1 MKAILTELTCGV
13 AMLALAGT
21 AKAAGPTSTLYLT
34 SSPGSSGVYV
44 IGNYRV
50 LGGTTTAIASPQN
63 SPNESAIAAYG
74 GSLFTTQISSVGN
87 GGSVYDANFNF
98 VSSLTPSTTGSGA
111 TIYDGTSDGNFNYG
125 IDFNSGYIYRF
136 SSTWG
141 GTPAVMFQAAGSG
154 TIGITYDSANNSFWT
169 SDFSDGIISDYSMN
183 GVLLS
188 SFDNGYSAGMA
199 LAYDPADNTLWM
211 LTEWLSG
218 NFVQYD
224 TSGTQLQ
231 TMVLD
236 VPPSDILGAEFMTS
250 PVPEPSLLAL
260 AGLGGLAALAVSR
273 RRP

>member
-34 SSPGSSGVYV
+34 SAPGSSQYVY
-44 IGNYRV
+44 GNYRV

-74 GSLFTTQISSVGN
+74 GSLFTAQISSFGN
-87 GGSVYDANFNF
+87 GGSVYDANFNY
-98 VSSLTPSTTGSGA
+98 VSSLSSSTTGSGA
-111 TIYDGTSDGNFNYG
+111 AIYDGTSDGNFNYG

-141 GTPAVMFQAAGSG
+141 GTPAVLFQAAGLNP
-154 TIGITYDSANNSFWT
+154 IGITYDSANNSFWT
-169 SDFSDGIISDYSMN
+169 SDFNDGIISDYSMN

-188 SFDNGYSAGMA
+188 SFNNGYSAGMA

-211 LTEWLSG
+211 LTQWLSG

-224 TSGTQLQ
+224 TSGTLLQ
-231 TMVLD
+231 TMVLN
-236 VPPSDILGAEFMTS
+236 VPSSDILGAEFMTI

-260 AGLGGLAALAVSR
+260 AGLGGLSALALSR
-273 RRP
+273 GRK